1 VTNHDPMRPGSAIQV
16 MLASAYLPRNTLNTN
31 VVYTGKCGQSITCL
45 SLPVLEGR
53 AQRRIVID
61 HEDQGLGVHHVTPS
75 FPLGTVNCTTA
86 PRGTLA
92 VAHSRP
98 PCASIIERLIAS
110 PRPRPWGLVV

>member
-1 VTNHDPMRPGSAIQV
+1 

-45 SLPVLEGR
+45 SLPVLEGH

-61 HEDQGLGVHHVTPS
+61 HEGQRPRPPRAPPS
-75 FPLGTVNCTTA
+75 SPLGTVNSTTA
-86 PRGTLA
+86 PWGTLA
-92 VAHSRP
+92 VAHTRP

-110 PRPRPWGLVV
+110 PSPSPSGLVVQKGTTIRSTHPGARL